1 MNQRELKER
10 IKNDP
15 ALTGE
20 EKVRRLNKLRESYK
34 AMTDEE
40 LLQLVRDF
48 TEENGREP
56 MQADARAGG
65 GRSGTRRNSGGK

>member
-10 IKNDP
+10 KKNDP

-56 MQADARAGG
+56 KQADARAGG